1 MHMQDVQKELHNM
14 RELVG
19 QIADEKTKRAKIQQ
33 LKKDQ
38 IFYRQE
44 AVRLDSECTYLHP
57 QLFLRIF

>member
-44 AVRLDSECTYLHP
+44 AVRLDSECIHVHA
-57 QLFLRIF
+57 

>member
-44 AVRLDSECTYLHP
+44 AVRLDSEYTYLHA
-57 QLFLRIF
+57 Q